1 MAELYVN
8 SMKEALKSFHMNV
21 MSGDYNYLSSLTP
34 NNLDA
39 FYEALAW
46 QGLKNHGV
54 QAWINMPQNQK
65 DSINQAYQ
73 QYIFTTTNNC
83 PN

>member
-1 MAELYVN
+1 MREFKLN
-8 SMKEALKSFHMNV
+8 SEATK
-21 MSGDYNYLSSLTP
+21 
-34 NNLDA
+34 
-39 FYEALAW
+39 AW

-54 QAWINMPQNQK
+54 EAWVNMPQNQK

-73 QYIFTTTNNC
+73 QYIFTTTENC